1 MRVLSN
7 SKSSVSWRLN
17 GLLRARQKAKAFA
30 ATSWENT
37 GGSDQPSEFTKWQP
51 QGLGGP
57 GEDGDNELLDEQPL
71 AADAGQPESGEYQ
84 PESAE
89 QQRAEQQRREQ
100 EITEAAHQQAV
111 RDAFEQGHQ
120 RGLEESEAKLAAART
135 SFDELTQSIRAAQQ
149 DMNSFYDPLKK
160 LALHLAEQLVRGELA
175 QSSTVIER
183 LITEALK
190 DVEQQGEAPIILYLS
205 PEDKDKFSAT
215 LDGELDSIDLRADPQ
230 LSSGSVK
237 VSIDDS
243 AIEDLIE
250 HRLDSLSQGLLGQ
263 PMANSRPGFDNNFA
277 NQVEEKPLEGAVEL
291 DSVEEMERVQEPQP
305 IAEEVNLETDFVSE
319 DDLSAEPVEIDST
332 ISANTDDGLTGDPA
346 ADNQGQPPVIDQD
359 TESDD

>member
-1 MRVLSN
+1 MSN

-30 ATSWENT
+30 ATSWENP
-37 GGSDQPSEFTKWQP
+37 GDSNQSSPFTKWQP
-51 QGLGGP
+51 QVLGGT
-57 GEDGDNELLDEQPL
+57 GEDIDSQILDGQASSTENDLSGDGNPQQPTAEELL
-71 AADAGQPESGEYQ
+71 
-84 PESAE
+84 AE
-89 QQRAEQQRREQ
+89 QQRQEQ

-111 RDAFEQGHQ
+111 REAFEQGHQ
-120 RGLEESEAKLAAART
+120 RGIEESEAKLAAARA

-149 DMNSFYDPLKK
+149 DTTSFYDPLKK

-183 LITEALK
+183 LVAEALK

-205 PEDKDKFSAT
+205 PDDRDKFSAS
-215 LDGELDSIDLRADPQ
+215 LDGELDSLDLRADPQ
-230 LSSGSVK
+230 LSAGSVK
-237 VSIDDS
+237 VTIDDS

-263 PMANSRPGFDNNFA
+263 PMANTRPAFDNNFA

-291 DSVEEMERVQEPQP
+291 DSVEQLEQGQELPP
-305 IAEEVNLETDFVSE
+305 IAQEVDLAADFAPADKS
-319 DDLSAEPVEIDST
+319 SAEPTEIDSRVSST
-332 ISANTDDGLTGDPA
+332 PDSELTGDIT
-346 ADNQGQPPVIDQD
+346 ADNQDQPPVSDQEAE
-359 TESDD
+359 TDD